1 MIHYFSMKSNMAAAW
16 LLLLFFFPRGL
27 LHQAYISLQ
36 KHLNL
41 ALYYDNWW
49 FQQKVFWQ
57 LGIFFFFKVRIPI
70 LTVPNNSPL
79 LYWAL
84 PHWKLNANSNQTKQV
99 GKQYSLCEEDKN
111 DCWCF
116 RNQGLSCFQ
125 ITRKTKI
132 NVFKQ
137 LPKTSSEVDYLH
149 YEI

>member
-1 MIHYFSMKSNMAAAW
+1 MTAIII
-16 LLLLFFFPRGL
+16 FFFLEDCYTKRTL
-27 LHQAYISLQ
+27 VCRNISTWHCIMIIDGFSKKCSGSL
-36 KHLNL
+36 
-41 ALYYDNWW
+41 
-49 FQQKVFWQ
+49 VF
-57 LGIFFFFKVRIPI
+57 FFFFKVRIPI

-99 GKQYSLCEEDKN
+99 GKQYSLREEDKN